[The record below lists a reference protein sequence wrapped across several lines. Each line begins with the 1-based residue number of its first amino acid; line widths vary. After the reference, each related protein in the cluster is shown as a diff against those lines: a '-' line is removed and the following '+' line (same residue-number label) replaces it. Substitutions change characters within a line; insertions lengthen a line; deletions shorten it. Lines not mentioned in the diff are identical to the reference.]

1 VAKIS
6 RKDEMSQTA
15 TPSRERELAAIL
27 RTAANGMHR
36 LILENGGRLRISE
49 VAKFLGCHP
58 KDKNLQKAMHRVVVE
73 GYYKWEGSTAN
84 RRLVRYAT
92 MRAARICPKCNEVEV
107 ALDNDLPRAL
117 AVLDWRCEQHPG
129 STVDHVNRPYND
141 PRVDYDA
148 KPKALPGQGRKIPN
162 VEQFGRMSHAAGK
175 IGQTIGSREKASE

>member
-1 VAKIS
+1 
-6 RKDEMSQTA
+6 MSQGVTR
-15 TPSRERELAAIL
+15 SREQELTAIL

-49 VAKFLGCHP
+49 IAKFLGCHP
-58 KDKNLQKAMHRVVVE
+58 GDKNLKLAIERVVEE
-73 GYYKWEGSTAN
+73 GYYKLEGATSD

-148 KPKALPGQGRKIPN
+148 EPKPLPGQGRKIPTN
-162 VEQFGRMSHAAGK
+162 EQFGRMGHAAGK
-175 IGQTIGSREKASE
+175 IGQTIGSRGKES